1 MKKSVALLTLLFA
14 SHAMALPYG
23 EDWIISVN
31 NNRMSAKDLIKCS
44 EHESVA
50 DQAKKII
57 QDLGQFDCSIREK
70 DPAKFCDC
78 VSASY
83 TEEDLENADKYRKDY
98 HHAFKTSRYLYN
110 NKDRKEDI
118 KRVMNELFVLDQ
130 FLLKNKRKT
139 CFSGVKEIDVFKSS
153 PVLLSILNNSYESFN
168 EEGIRLNKRN
178 YSPVIEVIEQGF
190 SEDYFL
196 PAENQLT
203 IQNAYFTGT
212 TDKSFRDKIALEATD
227 ADCSRL
233 VSEVLNITTEVK
245 DSPHALSID
254 DMTAK
259 LAFNK
264 ELREDVLSSFEQF
277 DQFLKENG
285 FNDSTS
291 RLTDVLFCESFK
303 TQKAIVDEVK
313 NIAMRTGGRI
323 ADKTEATMTRVGKL
337 RKEYEQNLK
346 EANKLNALVL
356 ALSSEERI
364 VKQDIEAIEKK
375 LQSGTQYSP
384 YIEDSLNSLKDS
396 LTRIQNSLADKKKKM
411 MSYSESAVKNRGELR
426 DLEYDLKRKLGLTED
441 QVKAF
446 VTVRTSRVRS
456 FQNAEGSSLASGE
469 ESQSITADPIVAGIE
484 AAKYKEIVED
494 IYVVGKGN
502 YSITTSGAGGFKN
515 DVETVTEVN
524 LGESESRNE
533 SMSKSKVS
541 QVVEE
546 APSYTPPV
554 DVAPVQENVQWF
566 DPVAVNAEN
575 YPGLDPVS
583 QVMNNVQTDIRDSR
597 EASSIIDSDLKNELK
612 EIQKEVVKGLQSG
625 ESSNDNINERFL
637 KALEKSNKQI
647 ELLEKK
653 LTNLEKE
660 KKELEE
666 IKKEPLVQNNKTKTA
681 SSKSESSSGSPFASA
696 LSSKSNANTQSE
708 ARYSEPSSSTVSSI
722 NSQAS
727 APSSIQSSQG
737 RSSSSISGPST
748 SFSGSSSS
756 GSVAGIR
763 TGGALNFTIKE
774 VSGNETQNIGVSQIA
789 TADSGFYQWPESRQQ
804 EYLNGLV
811 GNKEFVIVKLPDG
824 KVVKLEGKKRMESRA
839 IVESLISSEIK
850 STNNDIDRAK
860 ARHIRLKELMKK
872 TYSLK

>member
-1 MKKSVALLTLLFA
+1 MKKSVALLTFLFA
-14 SHAMALPYG
+14 SHTVALPYG

-31 NNRMSAKDLIKCS
+31 NSKMSAKDLIKCS

-70 DPAKFCDC
+70 DPTKFCDC

-83 TEEDLENADKYRKDY
+83 TEEDLINADKYRKDY
-98 HHAFKTSRYLYN
+98 HHAFKTSRYLVN

-130 FLLKNKRKT
+130 FLIKNKRNT
-139 CFSGVKEIDVFKSS
+139 CFSDIKEMSFFKSS
-153 PVLLSILNNSYESFN
+153 PVLLGILNNAYESFN

-178 YSPVIEVIEQGF
+178 HSPVIEVIEQGF

-203 IQNAYFTGT
+203 IQQAYFTGT
-212 TDKSFRDKIALEATD
+212 TDREFRDKLALEATD

-233 VSEVLNITTEVK
+233 ISEVLNITNEVK
-245 DSPHALSID
+245 NSPHALSID

-264 ELREDVLSSFEQF
+264 DLREDVLSSFEQF
-277 DQFLKENG
+277 DRFLKDNG

-303 TQKAIVDEVK
+303 RQKTMVADVT
-313 NIAMRTGGRI
+313 NISMRAGARV
-323 ADKTEATMTRVGKL
+323 ASKTEETMKRVDKL
-337 RKEYEQNLK
+337 RKEYELNLK
-346 EANKLNALVL
+346 EANKLNTLVIGL
-356 ALSSEERI
+356 ASRERI
-364 VKQDIEAIEKK
+364 IQKDIEAIEKK
-375 LQSGTQYSP
+375 LQSGTKYSP
-384 YIEDSLNSLKDS
+384 YIEDSLKSLK
-396 LTRIQNSLADKKKKM
+396 NSLAKVQSEIDDKKKKM
-411 MSYSESAVKNRGELR
+411 MSFSDLSVKNREELKE
-426 DLEYDLKRKLGLTED
+426 LEYDLKRKLGLTED
-441 QVKAF
+441 QVKTF

-456 FQNAEGSSLASGE
+456 IQNASGE
-469 ESQSITADPIVAGIE
+469 IASSNEETMAISADPLVANIE

-494 IYVVGKGN
+494 IYIVGKGN
-502 YSITTSGAGGFKN
+502 YSVTSSGVSGFNN
-515 DVETVTEVN
+515 DVETVTEVSV
-524 LGESESRNE
+524 GESESTNE

-541 QVVEE
+541 QVVED
-546 APSYTPPV
+546 ASSYSAPV

-566 DPVAVNAEN
+566 DPVAVNSEN

-583 QVMNNVQTDIRDSR
+583 KVMNNVQTDIRDSR

-637 KALEKSNKQI
+637 NALEKSNKQI

-666 IKKEPLVQNNKTKTA
+666 IKKEPVVQSSRAKTA
-681 SSKSESSSGSPFASA
+681 SSKSESNSTNPFASA
-696 LSSKSNANTQSE
+696 LSSKSNSNTQSE
-708 ARYSEPSSSTVSSI
+708 ARFSEPSSSSVSSI
-722 NSQAS
+722 NSQTS
-727 APSSIQSSQG
+727 APSSIQSAQG
-737 RSSSSISGPST
+737 RSSSSVSGPSSTYSAT
-748 SFSGSSSS
+748 SA
-756 GSVAGIR
+756 SVAGIR